1 MYADSL
7 KRILKRTDERR
18 GCIVGWLTF
27 WNPKNLQKKV
37 DMYGYHFSWKT
48 HAVMIFLALAGVIG
62 IGAVFRLKAGGVVIA
77 LTAVIMMLPV
87 LVLDMH
93 KRPRRGQPHGTDCR
107 SGRAARA
114 DAQRVLR
121 GVHPRERQLKYFL
134 IKRAGTTVFL
144 LFAQYA

>member
-87 LVLDMH
+87 LVLCTIRCTSRNDLRMLRNIWSRCYMH
-93 KRPRRGQPHGTDCR
+93 FRKQ
-107 SGRAARA
+107 
-114 DAQRVLR
+114 
-121 GVHPRERQLKYFL
+121 EKF
-134 IKRAGTTVFL
+134 
-144 LFAQYA
+144 

>member
-87 LVLDMH
+87 LVLDMYH
-93 KRPRRGQPHGTDCR
+93 NIWSRCYMHFRKQ
-107 SGRAARA
+107 
-114 DAQRVLR
+114 
-121 GVHPRERQLKYFL
+121 EKF
-134 IKRAGTTVFL
+134 
-144 LFAQYA
+144 

>member
-48 HAVMIFLALAGVIG
+48 HAVMIFLALAGIWH
-62 IGAVFRLKAGGVVIA
+62 K
-77 LTAVIMMLPV
+77 PV
-87 LVLDMH
+87 
-93 KRPRRGQPHGTDCR
+93 RGR
-107 SGRAARA
+107 WI
-114 DAQRVLR
+114 
-121 GVHPRERQLKYFL
+121 LKYE
-134 IKRAGTTVFL
+134 L
-144 LFAQYA
+144 L

>member
-48 HAVMIFLALAGVIG
+48 HAVMIFLALAGRRCDRVDRG
-62 IGAVFRLKAGGVVIA
+62 YHDASGSGAGYV
-77 LTAVIMMLPV
+77 P
-87 LVLDMH
+87 
-93 KRPRRGQPHGTDCR
+93 
-107 SGRAARA
+107 
-114 DAQRVLR
+114 
-121 GVHPRERQLKYFL
+121 
-134 IKRAGTTVFL
+134 
-144 LFAQYA
+144 

>member
-48 HAVMIFLALAGVIG
+48 HAVMIFLALAGVIA
-62 IGAVFRLKAGGVVIA
+62 IGAMFRLKARC
-77 LTAVIMMLPV
+77 
-87 LVLDMH
+87 D
-93 KRPRRGQPHGTDCR
+93 
-107 SGRAARA
+107 RA
-114 DAQRVLR
+114 DR
-121 GVHPRERQLKYFL
+121 GYHDASGSG
-134 IKRAGTTVFL
+134 AGYVP
-144 LFAQYA
+144 

>member
-1 MYADSL
+1 M
-7 KRILKRTDERR
+7 
-18 GCIVGWLTF
+18 GWLTF

-87 LVLDMH
+87 LVLDMYH
-93 KRPRRGQPHGTDCR
+93 KMYEQKRF
-107 SGRAARA
+107 A
-114 DAQRVLR
+114 DAAEYMEQMLYAFQKTGKILSALKETREIFEEGKMRSCIEQVILKLELR
-121 GVHPRERQLKYFL
+121 FH
-134 IKRAGTTVFL
+134 VF
-144 LFAQYA
+144 QGI